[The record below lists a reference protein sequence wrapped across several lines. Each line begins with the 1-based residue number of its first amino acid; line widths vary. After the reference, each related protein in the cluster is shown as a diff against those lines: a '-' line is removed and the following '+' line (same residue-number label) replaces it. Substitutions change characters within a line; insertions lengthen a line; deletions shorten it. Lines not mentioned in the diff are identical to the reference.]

1 MIDLV
6 KTKLHG
12 DKLAEFL
19 ATWDDVMIH
28 IDESTV
34 DTDLKGSI
42 FEQQMEKSAKMIE
55 YFKMYKQAPEG
66 HENRMYNFLY
76 DIPPS

>member
-1 MIDLV
+1 MIPKSAILLKIIDLA

-19 ATWDDVMIH
+19 ARGTNVMIH
-28 IDESTV
+28 IDESTL

-42 FEQQMEKSAKMIE
+42 VEQQTEKFVKMSE
-55 YFKMYKQAPEG
+55 YFKMYQRAPEG
-66 HENRMYNFLY
+66 HEN
-76 DIPPS
+76 

>member
-12 DKLAEFL
+12 DKLAESR
-19 ATWDDVMIH
+19 ATWDNVMVRVDSI
-28 IDESTV
+28 V

-42 FEQQMEKSAKMIE
+42 FEQQMGKSVK
-55 YFKMYKQAPEG
+55 G
-66 HENRMYNFLY
+66 VL
-76 DIPPS
+76 